1 MTQNN
6 DVDIE
11 LENGTQPISGP
22 GVENWRNEHGEPS
35 FEYLQSLAAD
45 GSPEAMEK
53 LQSIADDLDVEY
65 NSSDSADALVE
76 KIRATTEQNEDDI
89 PNLVP

>member
-6 DVDIE
+6 NNDFGDE
-11 LENGTQPISGP
+11 TKPLSSM

-35 FEYLQSLAAD
+35 FEYLQSLASE

-53 LQSIADDLDVEY
+53 LMAIADDLDVEY
-65 NSSDSADALVE
+65 ESNISANDLVE
-76 KIRATTEQNEDDI
+76 RIRAATEQNEDDI
-89 PNLVP
+89 PNILP